1 MPSNAP
7 YRGRFAPSPTGP
19 LHFGSLVAAVASY
32 LQAHSHSGIWLV
44 RIEDLDPPREP
55 PGSIGLILRA
65 LDVHGFEY
73 SEPVYQSAR
82 LKRYQAVLDQLT
94 DDGLTYPCSCSRKHL
109 QATAPRGRTGIIY
122 PGTCRNGL
130 PDNSG
135 PATAIRMRTNNR
147 HSSFTDILQG
157 QQSAHLES
165 DIGDFL
171 LRRGDGLFSYHL
183 AVAVDDQEQQITEVV
198 RGTDLMDSS
207 FPQIGLIRA
216 LKFVPPSYMH
226 IPVALNAQGKK
237 LSKQNHAPPLD
248 LESPEY
254 NIYKALIFLKQN
266 PPKELQRASL
276 KQIWDW
282 GQEHW
287 RPQNLAG
294 QLSGPLIKG

>member
-32 LQAHSHSGIWLV
+32 LQAHSHSGSWLV

-82 LKRYQAVLDQLT
+82 LKRYQAVLDQLI

-130 PDNSG
+130 PVHSG

-147 HSSFTDILQG
+147 HSSFPDILQG

-183 AVAVDDQEQQITEVV
+183 AVAVDDHEQQITEVV

-207 FPQIGLIRA
+207 FPQIALIRA

-248 LESPEY
+248 LERPEY

-266 PPKELQRASL
+266 PPKELQSAGL
-276 KQIWDW
+276 NELWDW

-294 QLSGPLIKG
+294 QLSDPLIKG

>member
-32 LQAHSHSGIWLV
+32 LQAHSHSGSWLV

-82 LKRYQAVLDQLT
+82 LKRYQAVLDQLI

-130 PDNSG
+130 PANSG
-135 PATAIRMRTNNR
+135 PAIAIRMRTNNR
-147 HSSFTDILQG
+147 HSSFPDILQG

-183 AVAVDDQEQQITEVV
+183 AVAVDDHEQQITEVV
-198 RGTDLMDSS
+198 RGTDLMNSS
-207 FPQIGLIRA
+207 FPQIALIRA

-248 LESPEY
+248 LERPEY

-276 KQIWDW
+276 NQLWDW

>member
-1 MPSNAP
+1 MSSNAP

-32 LQAHSHSGIWLV
+32 LQAHAQSGSWLV

-55 PGSIGLILRA
+55 PGSTELILRA

-82 LKRYQAVLDQLT
+82 LEHYQTVLDQLIN
-94 DDGLTYPCSCSRKHL
+94 DGLAYPCSCSRKHL

-130 PDNSG
+130 PTHSG
-135 PATAIRMRTNNR
+135 PATAIRMRTNDR
-147 HSSFTDILQG
+147 RTSYLDILQG
-157 QQSAHLES
+157 QPSAHLES

-183 AVAVDDQEQQITEVV
+183 AVVVDDHDQQITEVV

-207 FPQIGLIRA
+207 FPQIALIRA
-216 LKFVPPSYMH
+216 LNFVPPDYMH
-226 IPVALNAQGKK
+226 IPVALNAQGQK
-237 LSKQNHAPPLD
+237 LSKQSHAPPLD
-248 LESPEY
+248 LEKPEE
-254 NIYKALIFLKQN
+254 NIFKSLIFLQQN
-266 PPKELQRASL
+266 PPEDL
-276 KQIWDW
+276 KSARLNQLWDW
-282 GQEHW
+282 AQKHW

-294 QLSGPLIKG
+294 QLSGAL